1 MNDEMLNTLEELSK
15 KETTDLA
22 LTVMELTAD
31 NMIKDKEIQRLNN
44 IINELE
50 KFLNKYMGNN
60 VYEDETTTCFNDKGT
75 AYFNCLCKLKEL
87 KEGK

>member
-1 MNDEMLNTLEELSK
+1 MNKEMLNTLEELSK

-31 NMIKDKEIQRLNN
+31 NLIKDKEIQRLNN
-44 IINELE
+44 IIDELE
-50 KFLNKYMGNN
+50 KNVDEALTSKDGERYAGYYM
-60 VYEDETTTCFNDKGT
+60 
-75 AYFNCLCKLKEL
+75 AYNQIKNRIKEL